1 MNMHSSN
8 AATAEEAIAAQ
19 EALPPL
25 TNEEAT
31 KVAMSNTLL
40 TPRFYTTDFDEMD
53 AIDVTPVRK
62 DWDVLIGADESGPE
76 QGSLQEKRRLGHRR
90 LGRDGA
96 SAEGG
101 IHRLSD
107 LKLYG

>member
-40 TPRFYTTDFDEMD
+40 TPRFYTTDFAEMD

-62 DWDVLIGADESGPE
+62 DWDVLIAQMKASPCENSSLHHSRNHLKIGWNRYSGC
-76 QGSLQEKRRLGHRR
+76 
-90 LGRDGA
+90 A
-96 SAEGG
+96 S
-101 IHRLSD
+101 RWR
-107 LKLYG
+107 